1 MKGLIQIIIELLFG
15 KKLPSPNDKAKTF
28 VKNNSSDDNDL
39 LSEQL
44 RNRRRN

>member
-39 LSEQL
+39 LSKL
-44 RNRRRN
+44 LDKGR

>member
-1 MKGLIQIIIELLFG
+1 MLGLIQKILEFLFG

-44 RNRRRN
+44 RKGRRH